1 MKSMEQFGNQLVS
14 YEGVADVY
22 VEQNTGKVDFPGYF
36 EAAQFPSGR
45 VTINVVSTNPG
56 RGTGKLSSNDSSI
69 ELSFQG

>member
-22 VEQNTGKVDFPGYF
+22 VEGNTGKRDFGGYF

-45 VTINVVSTNPG
+45 VTINVVSTNSG
-56 RGTGKLSSNDSSI
+56 RGTGKFSSNDSSRPTA
-69 ELSFQG
+69 LK